1 MEGRRTYHFQKETL
15 SDIHIRRQRGLDQFD
30 VDGNNDAHHSRRA
43 NRSQQLRRQENQT
56 AERRQVP
63 RQNQPKRDSP
73 IKQPSTNAIQ
83 YQSSHQQAEAVPE
96 RDEDDGLVGVSA
108 AGRGLGRE
116 AHAHGVDQVAGEEE
130 EEGAD
135 EFAGGGDE
143 VLVRGGPVVLGVG
156 ADVPEHGLVQDVGHV
171 GGVGRRVDRLT
182 KGCAGGSW
190 GRAKSWRRAVL
201 GESSPVARAVLL
213 RKRKAGRH
221 REEMRKAVRKEC
233 EMKETMGGLYQN
245 RTLNINDDAPNGRHE
260 RRE

>member
-63 RQNQPKRDSP
+63 RQNQPKRDSR

-83 YQSSHQQAEAVPE
+83 HPSSHQQAEAVPE

-143 VLVRGGPVVLGVG
+143 VLVWGGPVVLGVG

-190 GRAKSWRRAVL
+190 GRAKSWRSTVL
-201 GESSPVARAVLL
+201 GESSPSGEQSWKRAVLEES
-213 RKRKAGRH
+213 RRQDVAEKRCAK
-221 REEMRKAVRKEC
+221 
-233 EMKETMGGLYQN
+233 Q
-245 RTLNINDDAPNGRHE
+245 
-260 RRE
+260 